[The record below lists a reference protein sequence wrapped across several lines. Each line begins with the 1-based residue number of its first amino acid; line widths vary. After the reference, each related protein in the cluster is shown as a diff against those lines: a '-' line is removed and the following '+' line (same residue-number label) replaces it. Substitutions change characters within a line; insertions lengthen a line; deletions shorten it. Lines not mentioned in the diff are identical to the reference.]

1 MAASF
6 TKEDLLAVFAEIN
19 AEPAP
24 LPLSEQALK
33 QLFSKGVYSRAQQM
47 LRDEQVL
54 WVKSNEDYSRIE
66 AQVLDDDG
74 TTYDQHIQLQFGE
87 HTQIEAHCS
96 CQAKVRCKHV
106 ASALLQ
112 LKLQS
117 QGEFAHQYQIDDWFC
132 VLAQHDSEPAE
143 GQQQVL
149 LFELH
154 PHQNELQLQAKMAPN
169 TEAGLQSQGRALSE
183 QQSHTQVTPKGL
195 DEGDFRLFSWIRSQN
210 LPGQAL
216 LYGHWG
222 ARALVQLL
230 ARARL
235 FFEKQRQPLLL
246 GKPQQLQYQWIRHE
260 GKAKLTCN
268 IADFDADRVFNTAP
282 PYYLDSSKNQIVALH
297 THLSGSQIKQL
308 AHFPEVNEEDVSALS
323 QRLDDELALSLSKG
337 EKKKPKLGFTLRFM
351 RTSAPYLIAVE
362 GQAPT
367 QASLANLGLEPCKGP
382 LQQEYQVIIADTL
395 QEQQWLFELE
405 QEVQNLGGKV
415 ISLPRQ
421 RQQTSA
427 VLTPHLVID
436 KLQGHRF
443 LVRFE
448 LHHKQKV
455 FILSAEQLANNANYS
470 AHYCYLECDG
480 QLCVITSEA
489 AKLML
494 SYLQRF
500 ASAKE
505 KSICS
510 IPRSLYPQLTEQ
522 AHWQLSVAT
531 SLAPLLQK
539 PTLSSLQPV
548 KLAPNVQL
556 REYQQA
562 GVNWLQLLSLQGLGA
577 VLADDMG
584 LGKTLQV
591 IAYLSTLKPRAGRPH
606 LILCPT
612 SLIGNWCNEIKRFCP
627 QLSVQ
632 VVAGN
637 NRTIMLQQ
645 LAKYEVLITTYTLFK
660 RDFAFYHGVEYHTL
674 VLDEAQAIKN
684 AQSQLSQKVKQLRG
698 QFRLAL
704 SGTPFENNL
713 LELKSVF
720 DFAMP
725 SLLGSDNQFKANF
738 LDLEQ
743 TGKNALKEAVRPY
756 LLRRAKAD
764 VLSELPSKTELVK
777 QLDMLEDQAHV
788 YQGYHSALHQKLS
801 HLVSTQGIGK
811 SKLQFLDALLKLRQI
826 CCHPGLV
833 DPSYQGGSAKLQW
846 LQTHLP
852 QMLEQEHHVIIF
864 SQFTSMLSLIGA
876 QLQDMGIDYALLT
889 GQTRDR
895 QRQVDDF
902 QQARKRVFL
911 ISLKAGGS
919 GLNLTQADT
928 VIHFDPWWNPAVE
941 HQATDRAYRMGQDR
955 SVFVYKL
962 ILADSVEQQ
971 VQALAEKKRHL
982 VDEFLNGS
990 LLSDK
995 KIDDNQLLE
1004 MLNLE
1009 KEEKV

>member
-6 TKEDLLAVFAEIN
+6 TKEDLLAVFAEIK
-19 AEPAP
+19 AEQAP
-24 LPLSEQALK
+24 MPLSEQALK

-74 TTYDQHIQLQFGE
+74 TTYDQHIQLHLDPQTG
-87 HTQIEAHCS
+87 IEAHCS

-117 QGEFAHQYQIDDWFC
+117 QGEFAHQYQIDDWFS
-132 VLAQHDSEPAE
+132 VLAQHNNEPA
-143 GQQQVL
+143 QSLQQVL

-154 PHQNELQLQAKMAPN
+154 LHQDELQLHAKMAPN

-195 DEGDFRLFSWIRSQN
+195 DEDDFRLFSWIRSQN

-222 ARALVQLL
+222 ARALLQLL
-230 ARARL
+230 TRTRL
-235 FFEKQRQPLLL
+235 FFEKQRQPLTL
-246 GKPQQLQYQWIRHE
+246 GKPQQLHYQWQRHE
-260 GKAKLTCN
+260 GKAHLVAN
-268 IADFDADRVFNTAP
+268 IADFNADLVFNTAP
-282 PYYLDSSKNQIVALH
+282 PYYLDRANNQVVALH
-297 THLSGSQIKQL
+297 THLSGKQIKQL
-308 AHFPEVNEEDVSALS
+308 ARFPEVNEEDTAALA
-323 QRLDDELALSLSKG
+323 QRLDAELALSLSKG
-337 EKKKPKLGFTLRFM
+337 EKKKPKLGFTLRFI
-351 RTSAPYLIAVE
+351 RTSPPYVIAVE

-367 QASLANLGLEPCKGP
+367 AACLANLGLEPCKGP
-382 LQQEYQVIIADTL
+382 LQHQYQVLTSEPL

-405 QEVQNLGGKV
+405 QHVQGVGGQV
-415 ISLPRQ
+415 IGLPRQ
-421 RQQTSA
+421 RLRCSS

-448 LHHKQKV
+448 LHQGNKAL
-455 FILSAEQLANNANYS
+455 ILSAEQLANNANYS
-470 AHYCYLECDG
+470 AHYCYLDCDG
-480 QLCVITSEA
+480 QLCVIDADA
-489 AKLML
+489 AAQIH

-500 ASAKE
+500 VSGKD
-505 KSICS
+505 KNTCS
-510 IPRSLYPQLTEQ
+510 IPRSLYAQLTEQ
-522 AHWQLSVAT
+522 PHWHLQVAK
-531 SLAPLLQK
+531 SLEPLLQK
-539 PTLSSLQPV
+539 PTLSSLQPA

-562 GVNWLQLLSLQGLGA
+562 GVNWLQLLSLQGLGG

-591 IAYLSTLKPRAGRPH
+591 IAYLSTLKPRAGQPH
-606 LILCPT
+606 LIICPT

-632 VVAGN
+632 VVTGN

-684 AQSQLSQKVKQLRG
+684 AQSQLSHKVKQLRG

-713 LELKSVF
+713 FELKSVF

-725 SLLGSDNQFKANF
+725 GLLGSDSQFKANF
-738 LDLEQ
+738 LELEEV
-743 TGKNALKEAVRPY
+743 GKNALKEAVRPY

-777 QLDMLEDQAHV
+777 QLDMLEEQAEV

-826 CCHPGLV
+826 CCHPELV
-833 DPSYQGGSAKLQW
+833 DPAYQGGSAKLQW

-852 QMLEQEHHVIIF
+852 LMLSQQHHVIIF
-864 SQFTSMLSLIGA
+864 SQFTSMLSLIGK
-876 QLQDMGIDYALLT
+876 QLQSMDIEYALLT

-902 QQARKRVFL
+902 QLGRKRVFL

-962 ILADSVEQQ
+962 IVANSVEQQ

>member
-6 TKEDLLAVFAEIN
+6 TKEDLLAVFAEIE
-19 AEPAP
+19 AEQAP

-74 TTYDQHIQLQFGE
+74 TTYDQHIQLHFG
-87 HTQIEAHCS
+87 TQTEVEAHCS

-106 ASALLQ
+106 ACALLQ

-117 QGEFAHQYQIDDWFC
+117 QGEFAHQYQIDDWFS
-132 VLAQHDSEPAE
+132 VLAQHDSEPTQS
-143 GQQQVL
+143 QQQVL

-154 PHQNELQLQAKMAPN
+154 PYQGELQLHAKMAPN

-195 DEGDFRLFSWIRSQN
+195 DEDDFRLFSWIRSQN
-210 LPGQAL
+210 LPGQAQ

-230 ARARL
+230 GRARL
-235 FFEKQRQPLLL
+235 FFEKQRQPLTL
-246 GKPQQLQYQWIRHE
+246 GKPQPLQYRWQSHE
-260 GKAKLTCN
+260 GKARLVAN
-268 IADFDADRVFNTAP
+268 IPDFNADRVFNTAP
-282 PYYLDSSKNQIVALH
+282 PYYLDSANNQLVALH
-297 THLSGSQIKQL
+297 THLSGTQIKQL
-308 AHFPEVNEEDVSALS
+308 ARFPQVNEQDIAALS
-323 QRLDDELALSLSKG
+323 QRLDSELALSLSEG
-337 EKKKPKLGFTLRFM
+337 EKKKPKLGFSLRFI
-351 RTSAPYLIAVE
+351 RTTPPYLIAVD

-367 QASLANLGLEPCKGP
+367 SASLANLGLEPCKGP
-382 LQQEYQVIIADTL
+382 LQQQYQVVIPDPL
-395 QEQQWLFELE
+395 REQQWLFELE
-405 QEVQNLGGKV
+405 QQVQHLGGEV
-415 ISLPRQ
+415 IGLPTARLKC
-421 RQQTSA
+421 THT
-427 VLTPHLVID
+427 LTPNLVID

-448 LHHKQKV
+448 LHHGNKV
-455 FILSAEQLANNANYS
+455 SILSAEQLANNANYS

-480 QLCVITSEA
+480 QLCVIDASVANE
-489 AKLML
+489 MHR
-494 SYLQRF
+494 YLQRF
-500 ASAKE
+500 ASGKDRNT
-505 KSICS
+505 CS
-510 IPRSLYPQLTEQ
+510 IPRSLYAQLTGLPY
-522 AHWQLSVAT
+522 WQLRVAK
-531 SLAPLLQK
+531 SLELLLQK
-539 PTLSSLQPV
+539 PTLSSLQPA
-548 KLAPNVQL
+548 KLAPDVQL

-562 GVNWLQLLSLQGLGA
+562 GVNWLQLLSLQGLGG

-591 IAYLSTLKPRAGRPH
+591 IAYLSTLKPRAGHPH
-606 LILCPT
+606 LIICPT
-612 SLIGNWCNEIKRFCP
+612 SLIGNWCNEIQRFCP

-637 NRTIMLQQ
+637 NRTAMLQQ
-645 LAKYEVLITTYTLFK
+645 LASYEVIITTYTLFK

-725 SLLGSDNQFKANF
+725 GLLGSDSQFKANF
-738 LDLEQ
+738 LELEQ
-743 TGKNALKEAVRPY
+743 VGKSALKEAVRPY

-777 QLDMLEDQAHV
+777 QLEMLEDQAHV

-826 CCHPGLV
+826 CCHPRLV
-833 DPSYQGGSAKLQW
+833 DPAYEGDSAKLLW

-852 QMLEQEHHVIIF
+852 VMLAQQHHVIIF
-864 SQFTSMLSLIGA
+864 SQFTSMLSLIGE
-876 QLQDMGIDYALLT
+876 QLQRMGIDYALLT

-902 QQARKRVFL
+902 QQGRKQVFL

-962 ILADSVEQQ
+962 IVADSVEQQ